1 MSLQLCPAD
10 DALFLD
16 IDGTLL
22 DIAPGPD
29 EVVVPPALT
38 DALRAL
44 HQKLGGALALIS
56 GRSLKN
62 IDMLFPPPVLPAAG
76 AHGAEWRIESERQAR
91 QPIPPALREAVKE
104 AFASQPRVLVED
116 KEYSL
121 AVHYRR
127 IPTQAD
133 MIQRRLHEILVQT
146 EEPLTIMPG
155 KMVFE
160 IVYPWHN
167 KGVAIELF
175 MAHPPFAGRRPI
187 FLGDDETDMFAIRMC
202 QQLGGLGIRIG
213 MFASKAAA
221 DFPTPAAVRE
231 WLMTQA
237 EV

>member
-1 MSLQLCPAD
+1 MSLQLRPAN

-22 DIAPGPD
+22 DIAPQPD
-29 EVVVPPALT
+29 QVVVPSALS

-62 IDMLFPPPVLPAAG
+62 IDTLFPFPALPAAG
-76 AHGAEWRIESERQAR
+76 AHGAEWRIELERQAR
-91 QPIPPALREAVKE
+91 QPIPPALRQAVKE
-104 AFASQPRVLVED
+104 AFAAQPRMLVED

-133 MIQRRLHEILVQT
+133 AIQRRLYQLLSQT
-146 EEPLTIMPG
+146 NEPLTIMRG

-167 KGVAIELF
+167 KGAAIELF
-175 MAHPPFAGRRPI
+175 LAHPPFAGRRPV
-187 FLGDDETDMFAIRMC
+187 FLGDDETDMFAIRKC
-202 QQLGGLGIRIG
+202 QQLGGIGIRVG
-213 MFASKAAA
+213 MFASSPAAE
-221 DFPTPAAVRE
+221 FPSPAAVRE
-231 WLMTQA
+231 WLINQA
-237 EV
+237 EA